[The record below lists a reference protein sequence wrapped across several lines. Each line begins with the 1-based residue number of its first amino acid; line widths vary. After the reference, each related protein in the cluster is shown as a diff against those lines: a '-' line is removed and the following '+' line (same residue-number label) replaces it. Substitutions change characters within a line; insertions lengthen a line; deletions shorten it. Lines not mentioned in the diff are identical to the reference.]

1 MWTIDDDAITP
12 FSNLVSNFT
21 WEARESERERE
32 KGRERERKRGVRY
45 WTEYK

>member
-32 KGRERERKRGVRY
+32 RERGVRY